1 MKILSAEFVCSI
13 VQPSQCPKENLPE
26 IAFIGRSNVG
36 KSSLINDLLRQKGL
50 ARTSSTP
57 GRTQQ
62 INFFRINQKFFFVDL
77 PGYGYAK
84 VPQALKASWRSL
96 IENYLK
102 GRKQLAHCVLIVDSR
117 VGPTELDLEQ
127 VAWFRRNLLPF
138 FIVSTKSDKLSKVEL
153 EKSINHT
160 QSLCP
165 DLSVVA
171 YSATRNTGREQV
183 WALLDPHIRM
193 TTTLS

>member
-1 MKILSAEFVCSI
+1 MKILSAEFVCSV
-13 VQPSQCPKENLPE
+13 VQPSQYPKDNLPE

-36 KSSLINDLLRQKGL
+36 KSSLINGLLRQKGL

-62 INFFRINQKFFFVDL
+62 INFFRINQRFFFVDL

-84 VPQALKASWRSL
+84 VPQALRESWRSL
-96 IENYLK
+96 TESYLK
-102 GRKQLAHCVLIVDSR
+102 GRKQLAQCILIVDSR

-127 VAWFRRNLLPF
+127 AAWFRRNLLPF

-153 EKSINHT
+153 EKSISHT
-160 QSLCP
+160 RSLCP
-165 DLSVVA
+165 ELSVVA
-171 YSATRNTGREQV
+171 YSATRNTGHEQV
-183 WALLDPHIRM
+183 WALLYPHIRM

>member
-13 VQPSQCPKENLPE
+13 VQPSQCPKEDLPE

-36 KSSLINDLLRQKGL
+36 KSSLINGLLRQKGL

-62 INFFRINQKFFFVDL
+62 INFFRINQRFFFVDL

-84 VPQALKASWRSL
+84 VPQALKESWRSL
-96 IENYLK
+96 TENYFR

-127 VAWFRRNLLPF
+127 AAWFRRNLLPF

-153 EKSINHT
+153 EKSISHT
-160 QSLCP
+160 RSLCP

-171 YSATRNTGREQV
+171 YSATRNTGREHV
-183 WALLDPHIRM
+183 WALLYPHIRM

>member
-1 MKILSAEFVCSI
+1 MRIRSAEFVCSA
-13 VQPSQCPKENLPE
+13 VQPSQCPQEDLPE

-36 KSSLINDLLRQKGL
+36 KSSLINGLLRQKGL

-62 INFFRINQKFFFVDL
+62 INFFRVNQRFFFVDL

-84 VPQALKASWRSL
+84 VPQALKESWRGL
-96 IENYLK
+96 TEKYLK
-102 GRKQLAHCVLIVDSR
+102 GRKQLVHCVLIVDSR
-117 VGPTELDLEQ
+117 IGPTELDLEQ
-127 VAWFRRNLLPF
+127 AAWFQRNLLPF
-138 FIVSTKSDKLSKVEL
+138 FIVSTKSDKLSKLEL

-160 QSLCP
+160 QSICP
-165 DLSVVA
+165 GLSVVA
-171 YSATRNTGREQV
+171 FSATRNTGREQV
-183 WALLDPHIRM
+183 WALLYPHISM

>member
-13 VQPSQCPKENLPE
+13 VQPSQCPKEDLPE

-36 KSSLINDLLRQKGL
+36 KSSLINGLLRQKGL

-62 INFFRINQKFFFVDL
+62 INFFRINQRFFFVDL

-84 VPQALKASWRSL
+84 VPQALRESWRSL
-96 IENYLK
+96 TENYFR

-127 VAWFRRNLLPF
+127 AAWFRRNLLPF

-153 EKSINHT
+153 EKSISHT
-160 QSLCP
+160 RSLCP

-171 YSATRNTGREQV
+171 YSATRNTGREHV
-183 WALLDPHIRM
+183 WALLYPHIRM

>member
-1 MKILSAEFVCSI
+1 LKILSAEFVCSI

-62 INFFRINQKFFFVDL
+62 INFFRINQRFFFVDL

-102 GRKQLAHCVLIVDSR
+102 GRKQLTRCVLIVDSR

-127 VAWFRRNLLPF
+127 AAWFRRNLLPF

-153 EKSINHT
+153 EKSISHT
-160 QSLCP
+160 QTLCP
-165 DLSVVA
+165 DVSVVV

>member
-1 MKILSAEFVCSI
+1 LKILSAEFVCSI

-62 INFFRINQKFFFVDL
+62 INFFRINQRFFFVDL

-84 VPQALKASWRSL
+84 VPQALKVSWRSL

-102 GRKQLAHCVLIVDSR
+102 GRKQLTQCVLIVDSR

-153 EKSINHT
+153 EKSISHT

-183 WALLDPHIRM
+183 WALLYPHIRM

>member
-1 MKILSAEFVCSI
+1 
-13 VQPSQCPKENLPE
+13 
-26 IAFIGRSNVG
+26 
-36 KSSLINDLLRQKGL
+36 LINDLLRQKGL

-62 INFFRINQKFFFVDL
+62 INFFRINQRFFFVDL

-102 GRKQLAHCVLIVDSR
+102 GRKQLTRCVLIVDSR

-127 VAWFRRNLLPF
+127 AAWFRRNLLPF

-153 EKSINHT
+153 EKSISHT

-165 DLSVVA
+165 DVSVVA
-171 YSATRNTGREQV
+171 YSATRNSGREQV
-183 WALLDPHIRM
+183 WALLYPHI
-193 TTTLS
+193 

>member
-13 VQPSQCPKENLPE
+13 VQPSQCPKEELPE

-36 KSSLINDLLRQKGL
+36 KSSLINGLLRQKGL

-62 INFFRINQKFFFVDL
+62 INFFRINQRFFFVDL

-84 VPQALKASWRSL
+84 VPQALKESWRSL
-96 IENYLK
+96 TENYFR

-127 VAWFRRNLLPF
+127 AAWFRRNLLPF

-153 EKSINHT
+153 EKSISHT
-160 QSLCP
+160 RSLCP

-171 YSATRNTGREQV
+171 YSATRNTGREHV
-183 WALLDPHIRM
+183 WALLYPHIRM